1 VRLCAP
7 RAQIHIVRSRRL
19 SNRDGRPLKLTV
31 RRAMTSWTPTA
42 VPYEIHTGREL
53 EFMLSRGKPLAHF
66 SEVYPPEPVEEI
78 IPRRAFAPY
87 VANGTLVTCVFVWL
101 LNGPP
106 PQRAPH
112 VRGALHV
119 FYALP
124 HETWRID
131 DFIALMDAADS
142 QGWSEDFERREGL
155 LLGYSTEEND
165 AHIKHQLR
173 SPHASD
179 FPWLKRLIAE
189 RERTG
194 GTSNNAW
201 SGRDT

>member
-1 VRLCAP
+1 VVSP
-7 RAQIHIVRSRRL
+7 RAREEIVRPQNHSGA
-19 SNRDGRPLKLTV
+19 SVRPLKFTV
-31 RRAMTSWTPTA
+31 RRAMTSWTPSA

-87 VANGTLVTCVFVWL
+87 VSNGTFETCVFVRL
-101 LNGPP
+101 LNCLP

-112 VRGALHV
+112 VRGTLHV

-124 HETWRID
+124 HETWRIE
-131 DFIALMDAADS
+131 DFIALMNAADS
-142 QGWSEDFERREGL
+142 QGWSENFERREGL

-165 AHIKHQLR
+165 AHIEHQLR

-189 RERTG
+189 RERPG